1 MRRLV
6 YTRTAKQFMMKYKYL
21 SLLILIAI
29 PFFISAQHFCSDH
42 KQRTFIQAKEL
53 QQNFKV
59 TNTQMELMEK
69 YDITFHHLNLQVERT
84 NTQIVGNVRTIAKVK
99 SPIDT
104 FAFQLHHALQVDSI
118 VGIQS
123 LSFSRDSSVVYVFL
137 EKTYQANEVLNI
149 VIYYRGTPPASQS
162 AAIGA
167 GFSNA
172 ASPTYS
178 NRITWSLS
186 QPYSAYEWWPCKQS
200 LQDKIDSIK
209 CYITTDTSNKAG
221 SNGLLKQVTNL
232 GNGKHRYEW
241 ESKYPISY
249 YLISVAVGQYNEYLY
264 WAKPKQLVD
273 DSIPVVN
280 YIYSNPLA
288 FTNNRTSIEATVPQ
302 LEMFSNIF
310 GLYPFHE
317 EKYGHAMAPF
327 SGGMEHQ
334 TMTSQG
340 IFNFDIVAHEL
351 AHQWFGDHVTCAN
364 WSDLWLNEGF
374 ATYSEY
380 LANEKLR
387 TPTQRM
393 NKLTNIQNA
402 AKNTSNSV
410 WVDDTTNVS
419 RIFNSNSTYQ
429 KGAAIIHVLR
439 YLFQNDSTFF
449 AMLTD
454 YQQRYAMGIANALQF
469 KTVAETHLG
478 KSLNAYFDQWYYGK
492 GFPVFTA
499 KWNQQSNKAYF
510 ILSQSNALTSVSN
523 FFTLPI
529 PVVFKSNQGDT
540 TMYLTMKNTTDTFQ
554 FNLSQPINT
563 IEIDPQS
570 WLLRTVGTIVKDETI
585 YSALHDIDEPLQVNI
600 FPNPVKEEVTIQ
612 SFSNLNG
619 ALVEVI
625 DITGKKLQMK
635 VVNEMSHRLTIPFK
649 DLKPGIY
656 FIHVQLNGKSQTLK
670 LMKQ

>member
-1 MRRLV
+1 MNIKIFTILLV
-6 YTRTAKQFMMKYKYL
+6 MQL
-21 SLLILIAI
+21 
-29 PFFISAQHFCSDH
+29 PFCIYAQEHLCADN
-42 KQRTFIQAKEL
+42 KQRAFIQMNESKSKRNA
-53 QQNFKV
+53 
-59 TNTQMELMEK
+59 TNSQMELMEK
-69 YDITFHHLNLQVERT
+69 YNTTFHHLHLNVERT
-84 NTQIVGNVRTIAKVK
+84 NTQISGNVRTIAKATA
-99 SPIDT
+99 PLDT
-104 FAFQLHHALQVDSI
+104 FAFQLYRTLSIDSV
-118 VGIQS
+118 VGAQ
-123 LSFSRDSSVVYVFL
+123 SFSYTRDSDVVYVHL
-137 EKTYQANEVLNI
+137 DRMYQVNDVIDL

-172 ASPTYS
+172 TSPTYS

-221 SNGLLKQVTNL
+221 SNGVLKQVTNL

-249 YLISVAVGQYNEYLY
+249 YLISVAVGQYNEHLY

-302 LEMFSNIF
+302 LEMFSGIF

-364 WSDLWLNEGF
+364 WGDLWLNEGF

-380 LANEKLR
+380 LANEFLR
-387 TPTQRM
+387 TNTQRQ
-393 NKLTNIQNA
+393 NKLTSIQNA
-402 AKNTSNSV
+402 AKATSNSV
-410 WVDDTTNVS
+410 WVNDTTNVS

-454 YQQRYAMGIANALQF
+454 YQQRFAMGNANALQF
-469 KTVAETHLG
+469 KTVAETHYG
-478 KSLNAYFDQWYYGK
+478 KSLNDYFNQWYYGR
-492 GFPVFTA
+492 GYPVFTA
-499 KWNQQSNKAYF
+499 KWNQQLNSVYI

-523 FFTLPI
+523 FFTLPV
-529 PVVFKSNQGDT
+529 PVVVKSIQGDT
-540 TMYLTMKNTTDTFQ
+540 TVYLTMKNATDTFQ
-554 FNLSQPINT
+554 FNLSQPINN

-570 WLLRTVGTIVKDETI
+570 WLLRTVGTVVKDQTI
-585 YSALHDIDEPLQVNI
+585 FSALQDIDEPLQVNI
-600 FPNPVKEEVTIQ
+600 FPNPAKEELTIQ
-612 SFSNLNG
+612 SLSNLNG
-619 ALVEVI
+619 AQVEIV
-625 DITGKKLQMK
+625 DITGKKLQMT
-635 VVNEMSHRLTIPFK
+635 VVHETSHRLTIPFQ

-656 FIHVQLNGKSQTLK
+656 IIHVQLNGKSQTLK

>member
-1 MRRLV
+1 MN
-6 YTRTAKQFMMKYKYL
+6 YK
-21 SLLILIAI
+21 SLLILITTAI
-29 PFFISAQHFCSDH
+29 PFFLSAQHFCSEH
-42 KQRTFIQAKEL
+42 KQRAFIQNKKH
-53 QQNFKV
+53 QQNFQA
-59 TNTQMELMEK
+59 TNEQMELMEK
-69 YDITFHHLNLQVERT
+69 YDITFHHFNVKVERT
-84 NTQIVGNVRTIAKVK
+84 NTQIAGNVRTIAKVK
-99 SPIDT
+99 STIDT
-104 FAFQLHHALQVDSI
+104 FAFQLHYALQVDSV
-118 VGIQS
+118 VGVQS
-123 LSFSRDSSVVYVFL
+123 LSFTRDSSVVYVHL
-137 EKTYQANEVLNI
+137 EKTYQVNEVLDL
-149 VIYYRGTPPASQS
+149 VIYYQGTPPASQS

-172 ASPTYS
+172 SSPTYS

-221 SNGLLKQVTNL
+221 SNGVLKNITQL

-249 YLISVAVGQYNEYLY
+249 YLISVAVGQYTEYLY
-264 WAKPKQLVD
+264 WAKPQQLIN
-273 DSIPVVN
+273 DSIPVLH
-280 YIYSNPLA
+280 YIYNNPLA

-302 LEMFSNIF
+302 LEMFSNLF

-364 WSDLWLNEGF
+364 WGDLWLNEGF

-393 NKLTNIQNA
+393 NKLTSIQNA

-454 YQQRYAMGIANALQF
+454 YQQRFAMRNADATQF
-469 KTVAETHLG
+469 KTIAELHFG
-478 KSLNAYFDQWYYGK
+478 KSLNTYFDQWYYGR

-499 KWNQQSNKAYF
+499 KWNQRSNDVLF
-510 ILSQSNALTSVSN
+510 LLSQTNALPSVNN
-523 FFTLPI
+523 FFTLPV
-529 PVVFKSNQGDT
+529 PVVVKTNQGDT
-540 TMYLTMKNTTDTFQ
+540 TLYVSMTQHVDTFQ
-554 FNLSQPINT
+554 FQIIHPVSS

-570 WLLRTVGTIVKDETI
+570 WLLRTVGTIVKDETLFNTGIEKTEKLDVQLYPNPTKDEFYIQYKSSLEGAIIEITDIAGRSLYTQKIIESINSINIPMQHLEQGI
-585 YSALHDIDEPLQVNI
+585 YIVNI
-600 FPNPVKEEVTIQ
+600 QI
-612 SFSNLNG
+612 
-619 ALVEVI
+619 
-625 DITGKKLQMK
+625 
-635 VVNEMSHRLTIPFK
+635 NE
-649 DLKPGIY
+649 
-656 FIHVQLNGKSQTLK
+656 KSQSLK
-670 LMKQ
+670 LLKQ